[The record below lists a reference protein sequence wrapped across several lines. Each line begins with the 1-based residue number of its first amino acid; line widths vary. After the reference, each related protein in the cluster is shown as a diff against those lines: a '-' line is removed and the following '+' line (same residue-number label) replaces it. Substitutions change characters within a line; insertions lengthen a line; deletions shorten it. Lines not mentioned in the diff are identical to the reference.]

1 MAEMSLPPSEAA
13 EEKSDAADQTA
24 PSAVHE
30 LREVTYVQNIGRF
43 KKGRSVAAAKFG
55 PCTLVFGENGW
66 GKSTLADLLRS
77 LSMNK
82 PDIVIGRKT
91 LAGGPEQKAV
101 VRFGNNGSARFEN
114 GVWLGIRPRIAVYDS
129 VFVNENVFSG
139 DVVTNEHLK
148 KQYGM
153 VVGEE
158 GVRHVRRIVAL
169 DNENRENNK
178 QLQIV
183 EAKLDGIV
191 SVAGPGGMTCKEFM
205 VLEAIGDVDTKIEA
219 KEKEV
224 QQASRAKELKGA
236 SEPRILPV
244 PSETEEFRKSLHRT
258 IEGIAKAAAKAVR
271 EHIAK
276 HEEKGR
282 SGAMAHE
289 SWLEAGTIFVDEA
302 ECAFCGQPLADRML
316 VDSYAEFFSS
326 AYKALA
332 ADVKVKRDTFAR
344 YEKGEYRDRA
354 EEIVGQN
361 ETLYSYWKVAGQIQP
376 PELEGVETAIED
388 MESAARMLDAVFAK
402 KQGNLTEAVAGGDV
416 EDAITAWDGGRKE
429 IVRLNGIVEAHVAKV
444 KTLKELVDESKLPQ
458 LEKEL
463 KTLQAAKR
471 RHESETVAVIKKLY
485 DHGATKTR
493 IAKEKAD
500 ERKALNDHGRVITET
515 LGKTINSYLRRLNAG
530 FKIDYREP
538 NYRGKEPAASYQI
551 LINDVPVSPRSKS
564 EYLAEASFRNTLSAG
579 DKSTLALALFLA
591 KLNADPALGKTIVVL
606 DDPFTSLDNFRRQFT
621 ANEIRK
627 LCSWAAQTVVLSHDK
642 NFLRLLW
649 EKIHQSKIKCIAIQ
663 TGAPGMT
670 TIAPYDIE
678 LETRPRYITDRMKIE
693 EFVEGEPR
701 ARDAAHIRALL
712 RTVCEDFYRRGD
724 PKLFGEAASLE
735 EIIRR
740 LEDAPEEHPYKDVIE
755 DLRDINEY
763 SRGEHHAEIE
773 DDPAAESSEEE
784 LKGYCRQV
792 LTLTCGM

>member
-1 MAEMSLPPSEAA
+1 MAMSDSTVMGGAGEA
-13 EEKSDAADQTA
+13 DAAGGA
-24 PSAVHE
+24 ESGPSVKP
-30 LREVTYVQNIGRF
+30 LKEVKYVQNIGRF
-43 KKGRSVAAAKFG
+43 EKGQSVADATFG

-77 LSMNK
+77 LTTNN

-91 LAGGPEQKAV
+91 LAGGPDQKAV
-101 VRFGNNGSARFEN
+101 VRFGDQRAVFED
-114 GVWLGIRPRIAVYDS
+114 GDWSGIRPHIVVYDS

-158 GVRHVRRIVAL
+158 GVRRVRRIVEL
-169 DNENRENNK
+169 DNENRENNS
-178 QLQIV
+178 QSRVV
-183 EAKLDGIV
+183 ETELDGIV
-191 SVAGPGGMTCKEFM
+191 RAVGPDRMTRKEFLALDA
-205 VLEAIGDVDTKIEA
+205 VADVDAKIEV

-224 QQASRAKELKGA
+224 QRASRAKELKGA
-236 SEPRILPV
+236 SEPRVLHV
-244 PSETEEFRKSLHRT
+244 PTETEEFRKSLHST
-258 IEGIAKAAAKAVR
+258 IEGIAEAAARAVR

-282 SGAMAHE
+282 AGAMTHE
-289 SWLEAGTIFVDEA
+289 SWLEAGTAFVDEA
-302 ECAFCGQPLADRML
+302 ECAFCGQPLDDRSL
-316 VDSYAEFFSS
+316 VDSYAEFFSD

-332 ADVKVKRDTFAR
+332 ADVKAKRDTFAR
-344 YEKGEYRDRA
+344 YEKGDYRSRA

-361 ETLYSYWKVAGQIQP
+361 QTQYAYWKEAGQIEP
-376 PELEGVETAIED
+376 PTFEGAEAAIEG
-388 MESAARMLDAVFAK
+388 MEAAARMLDAVFVK
-402 KQGNLTEAVAGGDV
+402 KQGNLTEAATGGDV
-416 EDAITAWDGGRKE
+416 EAAIAAWDEGRKE
-429 IVRLNGIVEAHVAKV
+429 IVRLNGIIEDHLAKV
-444 KTLKELVDESKLPQ
+444 KALKESVDATELPR

-471 RHESETVAVIKKLY
+471 RHEDETCKVTKKLEA
-485 DHGATKTR
+485 HEATKKC

-500 ERKALNDHGRVITET
+500 VKKELNEHGRVITET
-515 LGKTINSYLRRLNAG
+515 LGKTINSYLGRLNAG

-538 NYRGKEPAASYQI
+538 NYQGKAPAASYQI
-551 LINDVPVSPRSKS
+551 LINDVPVSPRSTS
-564 EYLAEASFRNTLSAG
+564 ENLAEASFRNTLSAG

-621 ANEIRK
+621 AIEIRK
-627 LCSWAAQTVVLSHDK
+627 LCGRAAQTVVLSHDK
-642 NFLRLLW
+642 NFLGLLW
-649 EKIHQSKIKCIAIQ
+649 EKIDQSTIKCLAIQ

-678 LETRPRYITDRMKIE
+678 SETRPRHITERMEIE
-693 EFVEGEPR
+693 EFVEGEPHE
-701 ARDAAHIRALL
+701 AAYIRSRL

-724 PKLFGEAASLE
+724 PRLFYEAASLE
-735 EIIRR
+735 EIIRI
-740 LEDAPEEHPYKDVIE
+740 LDDAPADHPYKGVIE

-763 SRGEHHAEIE
+763 SRGEHHAEVE
-773 DDPAAESSEEE
+773 DDPSGESSDEE
-784 LKGYCRQV
+784 LKGFCRRV
-792 LTLTCGM
+792 LDLTRGM